1 MLGVEQHRY
10 GYITHKD
17 HALDGRLLAR
27 GHGADDRA
35 ERVGGDLRCHHYDF
49 RSESLTVDATGIGV
63 KFGRDSGVA
72 DAVDKDG
79 KSVSG
84 CVGSQ
89 RAA

>member
-1 MLGVEQHRY
+1 MPSMGDCLREAMERMTERSESGSDLG
-10 GYITHKD
+10 
-17 HALDGRLLAR
+17 
-27 GHGADDRA
+27 
-35 ERVGGDLRCHHYDF
+35 CHHYDF
-49 RSESLTVDATGIGV
+49 RYESLTVDATGIGV